1 MTEIVVMIDEVV
13 FVAAPSVDGLS
24 IAVTPRDSDAPA
36 WAFLYSQDVQGSL
49 AELRKVDTD
58 IVVMA
63 KLQKGSAAR
72 ATLATEILESIIEF
86 SSLQSAAVKSEGGS
100 EKCLKIQIKSM
111 RPAGG
116 RASRAIRLA
125 SLAARAKAT
134 LAAQALLDREARK
147 AIARALE
154 GDTTA
159 MRLCHERILLPRK
172 ERPPPPRPAGPQ
184 FRVGR
189 HGCPRGDH
197 RDRS

>member
-1 MTEIVVMIDEVV
+1 MIDEVV

-116 RASRAIRLA
+116 RASR
-125 SLAARAKAT
+125 
-134 LAAQALLDREARK
+134 
-147 AIARALE
+147 
-154 GDTTA
+154 
-159 MRLCHERILLPRK
+159 
-172 ERPPPPRPAGPQ
+172 
-184 FRVGR
+184 
-189 HGCPRGDH
+189 
-197 RDRS
+197 

>member
-86 SSLQSAAVKSEGGS
+86 RTYNL
-100 EKCLKIQIKSM
+100 
-111 RPAGG
+111 R
-116 RASRAIRLA
+116 R
-125 SLAARAKAT
+125 
-134 LAAQALLDREARK
+134 
-147 AIARALE
+147 
-154 GDTTA
+154 
-159 MRLCHERILLPRK
+159 
-172 ERPPPPRPAGPQ
+172 
-184 FRVGR
+184 
-189 HGCPRGDH
+189 
-197 RDRS
+197 